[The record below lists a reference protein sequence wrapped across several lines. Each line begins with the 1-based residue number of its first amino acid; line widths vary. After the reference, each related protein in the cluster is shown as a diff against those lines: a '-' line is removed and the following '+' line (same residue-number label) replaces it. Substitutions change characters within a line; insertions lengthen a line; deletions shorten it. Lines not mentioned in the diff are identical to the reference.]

1 MARVRYVFL
10 SPQSCPFL
18 GLLFS
23 KKLYFYKRPDTS
35 TDVRD
40 FEMQSWQKLGSISHG
55 RRAPDGIVL
64 DSKSNAICRWNFENL
79 LKEVGLLMYTLT
91 FYSFCHL
98 TKDKCKIASIKK
110 GKIFWKKYCKKIT
123 FKNVRIC
130 SSLL

>member
-1 MARVRYVFL
+1 MLSTPCNGTSTLCFL

-23 KKLYFYKRPDTS
+23 KKLYFYERPDTS
-35 TDVRD
+35 TDIRD

-55 RRAPDGIVL
+55 RWAPDGIVL
-64 DSKSNAICRWNFENL
+64 DSKSKAISQWNFENL

-91 FYSFCHL
+91 FYSVCYL

-110 GKIFWKKYCKKIT
+110 RQNFLEK
-123 FKNVRIC
+123 V
-130 SSLL
+130 L